1 MKYAFAESW
10 APDFGNAILSKWPIK
25 QSRVQKICNHDDF
38 RNVLK
43 VTIEV
48 PGAGEVDLHCTHLD
62 HLDEDWRLKQIGVI
76 LGSSEQQ
83 PHILAAGL
91 NALDETDYSAERW
104 DDIVKLGLRVRR
116 APTCKDRLLPPLLV
130 LGPGHS
136 PAGGALVVRGG
147 SRWFE
152 VAGG

>member
-62 HLDEDWRLKQIGVI
+62 HLDEDWRLKQIGAI

-83 PHILAAGL
+83 SHILAAGL
-91 NALDETDYSAERW
+91 NALDETDYSAEVGCDLVQYHEENGKPRPRATVIRASMSISKSVW
-104 DDIVKLGLRVRR
+104 LVCIVGKL
-116 APTCKDRLLPPLLV
+116 
-130 LGPGHS
+130 
-136 PAGGALVVRGG
+136 PA
-147 SRWFE
+147 
-152 VAGG
+152 